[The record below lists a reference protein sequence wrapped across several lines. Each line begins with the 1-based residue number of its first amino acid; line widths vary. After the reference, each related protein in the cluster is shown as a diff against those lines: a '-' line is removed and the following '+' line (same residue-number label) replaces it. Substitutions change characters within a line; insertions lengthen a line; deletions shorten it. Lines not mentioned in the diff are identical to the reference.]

1 MDIANLKQP
10 QWENESN
17 TSTLLATIDNHLD
30 GLRLG
35 HEENKGD
42 KSALLTNML
51 ELLKK
56 KEPELCSPALKRL
69 EERREHR
76 HNP

>member
-1 MDIANLKQP
+1 MDIANLNQP
-10 QWENESN
+10 QRKNESN
-17 TSTLLATIDNHLD
+17 TSAQIATIDNHIDGPGLD
-30 GLRLG
+30 
-35 HEENKGD
+35 HEENKID

-51 ELLKK
+51 ELLKE